1 MKQFFLFLFVL
12 SCVSINAQTSTEKDH
27 KEINDVLKAQRIA
40 WSKNNIDEYMEAYW
54 KSDSLKLYS
63 KNGIIQ
69 GWYNVFDHY
78 KKFYPDKDYTGTLS
92 YRINDISAISENTYY
107 VLAEYHVK
115 RDAGNL
121 DGYFMLIFKKIGD
134 EWKII
139 ANTTT

>member
-1 MKQFFLFLFVL
+1 MKKFLILFFVMPFCFI
-12 SCVSINAQTSTEKDH
+12 SAQTNPEKDQ
-27 KEINDVLKAQRIA
+27 KEINAVLKAQRIA
-40 WSKNNIDEYMEAYW
+40 WSKNNIDDYMEGYW

-69 GWYNVFDHY
+69 GWYNVSAHY
-78 KKFYPDKDYTGTLS
+78 KKFYPDKDYTGVLS
-92 YRINDISAISENTYY
+92 YRINDISQIEEGAYY

-121 DGYFMLIFKKIGD
+121 DGYFMLIFKRIGD